1 VSFELPTLTLGT
13 VYDAPQAPLAVG
25 GAVEEGDHPSV
36 VLLDGANRAR
46 GRVLRANRPHPLVG
60 VRMEPATG
68 AVRVVVAVSLDRDSR
83 ERWAAAGA
91 PPPRAHHRLLTVTAQ
106 GRPSGAVLLVP
117 DPVDGTARQRLDLVL
132 QPDEVGELLVVGLE
146 DASPP
151 SGWGSPLSSG
161 AVGVLLAR
169 MAVEPLAAPCA
180 SRVSTGRARAARA
193 RPETV
198 VDPGYL
204 VVNPGSS
211 GAGTEL
217 RLRPTDNVPRP
228 LRMQVAG
235 PDGVLILDDEAVP
248 TAQGEVVVPVTS
260 LTGPVFVRALDVATG
275 TVTRAFGVGVRG

>member
-169 MAVEPLAAPCA
+169 MAVEPLDRTRSRGAGPSRDRGRPRLLGGQPRLERRRHRAQAAAHRQRAAAPPDA
-180 SRVSTGRARAARA
+180 GGRA
-193 RPETV
+193 
-198 VDPGYL
+198 
-204 VVNPGSS
+204 
-211 GAGTEL
+211 
-217 RLRPTDNVPRP
+217 
-228 LRMQVAG
+228 
-235 PDGVLILDDEAVP
+235 
-248 TAQGEVVVPVTS
+248 
-260 LTGPVFVRALDVATG
+260 
-275 TVTRAFGVGVRG
+275 